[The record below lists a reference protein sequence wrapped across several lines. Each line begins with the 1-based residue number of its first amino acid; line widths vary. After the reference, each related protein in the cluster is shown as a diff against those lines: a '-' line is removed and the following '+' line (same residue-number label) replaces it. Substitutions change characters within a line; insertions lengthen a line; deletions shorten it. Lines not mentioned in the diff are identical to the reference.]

1 MLRFDG
7 KVAIVTGGGRGL
19 GRSHALLLASR
30 GASVVVND
38 FGTSAAGQGSDTSPA
53 DDVVSE
59 IIAEGGKA
67 VANYDSVS
75 TGADAIVQTAIETFG
90 RLDIVVNNAGINH
103 MTPFG
108 PDAIDA
114 IRQHIEVN
122 FVGTAAVTAAAWPHL
137 VASGAGRVV
146 NTASPTLVGFEQQSA
161 YVASK
166 GAIFS
171 FTRTLAMEALKVGIR
186 VNAIAPTAYTRMA
199 AEAEIPD
206 ELKKKLEQTMTTAM
220 VSPTV
225 AYLAHED
232 CAITGETLLSQ
243 GGLMQRFA
251 LTMNDGYTNPEA
263 TPEDIQANL
272 DAILDDATS
281 KPVGII
287 GTENEGSLLDLFN

>member
-38 FGTSAAGQGSDTSPA
+38 FGSSAAGVGSDSSPA
-53 DDVVSE
+53 DDVVAE
-59 IIAEGGKA
+59 IIAANGKA
-67 VANYDSVS
+67 VANYDNVV
-75 TGADAIVQTAIETFG
+75 TGAEAIVQTAIEAFG

-108 PDAIDA
+108 PDAIEG
-114 IRQHIEVN
+114 IRKHMEVN
-122 FVGTAAVTAAAWPHL
+122 FFGTAAVTAAAWPHL

-146 NTASPTLVGFEQQSA
+146 NTASPTLVGFEHQSA

-166 GAIFS
+166 AAIFS
-171 FTRTLAMEALKVGIR
+171 FTRTLSMEAIGVGVR

-206 ELKKKLEQTMTTAM
+206 ELKQTLEKSMTTAM

-232 CAITGETLLSQ
+232 CSITGETLLSQ

-251 LTMNDGYTNPEA
+251 LSMNEGYNNPEV
-263 TPEDIQANL
+263 TPEDIKANL
-272 DAILDDATS
+272 EAILDDSTS

-287 GTENEGSLLDLFN
+287 GSENEGSLLDLFS

>member
-1 MLRFDG
+1 M
-7 KVAIVTGGGRGL
+7 TGAGRGL

-38 FGTSAAGQGSDTSPA
+38 FGTSAAGAGNDTSPA
-53 DDVVSE
+53 DDVVAE
-59 IIAEGGKA
+59 IVAAGGKA
-67 VANYDSVS
+67 VANYDSVA
-75 TGADAIVQTAIETFG
+75 TGAESIVRTAIDSFG
-90 RLDIVVNNAGINH
+90 RLDVLVNNAGINH

-108 PDAIDA
+108 PEAIDG
-114 IRQHIEVN
+114 IRQHMEIN
-122 FVGTAAVTAAAWPHL
+122 FLGTAAVTAAAWPHL
-137 VASGAGRVV
+137 TASGAGRVV

-166 GAIFS
+166 GAVFS
-171 FTRTLAMEALKVGIR
+171 FTRTLAMEALALGIR

-199 AEAEIPD
+199 AEAEIPND
-206 ELKKKLEQTMTTAM
+206 LKKKLEATMTTAM

-272 DAILDDATS
+272 EAILADASS

-287 GTENEGSLLDLFN
+287 GSENEGSLLDLFN

>member
-38 FGTSAAGQGSDTSPA
+38 FGSSAAGQGSDTSPA
-53 DDVVSE
+53 DDVVAE
-59 IIAEGGKA
+59 IIAAGGKA
-67 VANYDSVS
+67 VASYDSVS
-75 TGADAIVQTAIETFG
+75 TGAEAVVRTAIEAFG

-108 PDAIDA
+108 PEAIES
-114 IRQHIEVN
+114 IRQHMEVN
-122 FVGTAAVTAAAWPHL
+122 FFGTAAVTAAAWPHL
-137 VASGAGRVV
+137 IASGAGRVV

-171 FTRTLAMEALKVGIR
+171 FTRTLAMEALKAGIR

-206 ELKKKLEQTMTTAM
+206 DLKKMLEKSMTTAM
-220 VSPTV
+220 VSPMV

-243 GGLMQRFA
+243 GGAMQRFA
-251 LTMNDGYTNPEA
+251 LTMNSGYTNAEV
-263 TPEDIQANL
+263 TPEDVQANL
-272 DAILDDATS
+272 DAILDDAGS

-287 GTENEGSLLDLFN
+287 GTDNEGSLLDLFD

>member
-19 GRSHALLLASR
+19 GRSHALLLAAR
-30 GASVVVND
+30 GASVVIND
-38 FGTSAAGQGSDTSPA
+38 FGSSAAGQSSDTSPA
-53 DDVVSE
+53 DAVVAE
-59 IIAEGGKA
+59 IIAAGGKA
-67 VANYDSVS
+67 VANYDSVT
-75 TGADAIVQTAIETFG
+75 TGAEAIVATAIDTFG
-90 RLDIVVNNAGINH
+90 QLDILVNNAGINF

-108 PDAIDA
+108 PDAIDG
-114 IRQHIEVN
+114 IRQHMEVN
-122 FVGTAAVTAAAWPHL
+122 FLGTAAVTAAAWPHL
-137 VASGAGRVV
+137 VRSGAGRVV
-146 NTASPTLVGFEQQSA
+146 NTASPTLVGFEHQSA

-166 GAIFS
+166 GAVFS

-206 ELKKKLEQTMTTAM
+206 ELKKTLEATMTTAM

-232 CAITGETLLSQ
+232 CSITGETLLSQ

-251 LTMNDGYTNPEA
+251 LAMNPGYSNTEV
-263 TPEDIQANL
+263 TPEDIQKNL
-272 DAILDDATS
+272 DTILDDSES

-287 GTENEGSLLDLFN
+287 GSENEGSLLDLFD